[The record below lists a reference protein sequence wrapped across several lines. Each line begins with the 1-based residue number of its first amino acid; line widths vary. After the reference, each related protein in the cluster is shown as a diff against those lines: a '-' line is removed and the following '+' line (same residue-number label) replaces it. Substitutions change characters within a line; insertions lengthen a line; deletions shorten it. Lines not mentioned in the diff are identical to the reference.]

1 MQDLRG
7 RSVVFS
13 FGIAALLAAVP
24 APAQTWKPERN
35 VEIVVGLTAG
45 SSQDRTGRALQKTW
59 QDANALGVTS
69 TVVNRVGGG
78 GQIAWTYLSQHA
90 GDPHYLLVVSP
101 SIVTSQ
107 ITAASRLGFADF
119 TPLALLGGQYLAV
132 AVRADSPIASGRELM
147 ERLKRDPYTL
157 SMGINT
163 AGSPLHMAAG
173 MMVKAAGGD
182 PRKARY
188 VVFQGGELMTAA
200 IGGHVDCIVTVASNI
215 QPHVESGKLRMLAIA
230 APRRL
235 SGALASAPTWK
246 EQGLDLVLTNWAGVI
261 GAPGLGPQQIAFWDR
276 ALAAAVTT
284 ADWKAFIDMNRWE
297 ADYRNSADFLRH
309 LREEEVKLRSALTD
323 LGLAKQ

>member
-1 MQDLRG
+1 MFLPLG
-7 RSVVFS
+7 V
-13 FGIAALLAAVP
+13 AALLGAAP
-24 APAQTWKPERN
+24 SPAQSWKPEKN

-45 SSQDRTGRALQKTW
+45 SSQDRTGRALQKIW
-59 QDANALGVTS
+59 QDTNALGVSS

-78 GQIAWTYLSQHA
+78 GQIAWTYLSQRA
-90 GDPHYLLVVSP
+90 GDPHYVLVVSP

-107 ITAASRLGFADF
+107 ITGASRLRFADF

-132 AVRADSPIASGRELM
+132 AVRAESPIASGRDLM

-163 AGSPLHMAAG
+163 AGSSLHIAAG
-173 MMVKAAGGD
+173 LMVKAAGGD
-182 PRKARY
+182 PRKGRY

-200 IGGHVDCIVTVASNI
+200 LGGHVDSIVTVASNI
-215 QPHVESGKLRMLAIA
+215 QPHVESGKLRMLAVA

-246 EQGLDLVLTNWAGVI
+246 EQGLDLVMTNWAGVI
-261 GAPGLGPQQIAFWDR
+261 GARGLNPQQIAFWDR
-276 ALAAAVTT
+276 ALAAVVTT
-284 ADWKAFIDMNRWE
+284 AEWKAFIAANQWE
-297 ADYRNSADFLRH
+297 ADYQNGADFLRY
-309 LREEEVKLRSALTD
+309 LRAEDAKLRSALTD